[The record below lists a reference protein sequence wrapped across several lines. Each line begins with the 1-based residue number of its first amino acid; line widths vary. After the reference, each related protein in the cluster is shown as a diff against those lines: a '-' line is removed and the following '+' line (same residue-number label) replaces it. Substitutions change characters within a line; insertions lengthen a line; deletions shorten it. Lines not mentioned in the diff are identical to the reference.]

1 MNTIMKLY
9 ILGFR
14 AILKLLITYN
24 QFITINVHTSKHAHN
39 EHIASTPI
47 HIYDTAHVLNETSI
61 YSEAS
66 RLSYPIAI
74 YTTSNFAGTKTSFKK
89 HMRDFNP
96 AQNWL
101 IIIIETRRIFPII
114 QIGSLI
120 PLKRMYI
127 VKAQCAFQSTFD
139 GRNHSDAV
147 IASISS
153 IRNSLAVIG

>member
-1 MNTIMKLY
+1 VNSIMKLY

-14 AILKLLITYN
+14 AVLKFLITYN
-24 QFITINVHTSKHAHN
+24 QFMAIKSHASKHAHTKSVT
-39 EHIASTPI
+39 STPI
-47 HIYDTAHVLNETSI
+47 HIYVLNEMSI

-66 RLSYPIAI
+66 SLRYPIAI
-74 YTTSNFAGTKTSFKK
+74 YTTSNFAGTKNSFKK

-96 AQNWL
+96 SQNWL

-120 PLKRMYI
+120 PLKRMYV

>member
-1 MNTIMKLY
+1 VNSIMKLY

-14 AILKLLITYN
+14 AVLKFLITYN
-24 QFITINVHTSKHAHN
+24 QFVAIKSHASKHAHTKRMS
-39 EHIASTPI
+39 STPI
-47 HIYDTAHVLNETSI
+47 HIYDMAHVLNEMSI

-66 RLSYPIAI
+66 SLRYPIAI
-74 YTTSNFAGTKTSFKK
+74 YTTSNFAGTKNSFKK

-96 AQNWL
+96 SQNWL

-120 PLKRMYI
+120 PLKRMYV